1 MFKMLIQ
8 YAERQD
14 PLVQY
19 EFEEIK
25 ADVIF
30 ESEGTLHQYYRD

>member
-1 MFKMLIQ
+1 MFKVFIQ

-14 PLVQY
+14 PLVQF

-25 ADVIF
+25 AEIKFD
-30 ESEGTLHQYYRD
+30 SEGTVHEVLL

>member
-1 MFKMLIQ
+1 MFEVFIQ
-8 YAERQD
+8 CVERQD

-25 ADVIF
+25 TAIQFDRT
-30 ESEGTLHQYYRD
+30 GTFH

>member
-1 MFKMLIQ
+1 MFKVLIQ

-25 ADVIF
+25 AEIKFDSTSMV
-30 ESEGTLHQYYRD
+30 H